1 LTVSAALQRYA
12 DRGVFRGFSA
22 ARAAGG
28 RYEYTFRWLT
38 PRPFTLVY
46 DPARRLLSF
55 RELFPD
61 VGARSAIATALREV
75 VAERSTRH
83 VPVHK
88 RLDGRRVQARCA
100 VQRNRFS
107 LAMAARGGTANDS
120 YAVRQMLNLVNE
132 LFLVLHEKY
141 PDYLIAHFG
150 LSSE

>member
-1 LTVSAALQRYA
+1 MIVSAALQQYA
-12 DRGVFRGFSA
+12 DRGVFRGFSVA
-22 ARAAGG
+22 KATGG
-28 RYEYTFRWLT
+28 RYEYTFTWLMQ
-38 PRPFTLVY
+38 RPFTLVY
-46 DPARRLLSF
+46 DPARRVLSF

-75 VAERSTRH
+75 VAERSKRR
-83 VPVHK
+83 VPAHK

-107 LAMAARGGTANDS
+107 LTVAVRGATANDS

-141 PDYLIAHFG
+141 PEYLISHFG